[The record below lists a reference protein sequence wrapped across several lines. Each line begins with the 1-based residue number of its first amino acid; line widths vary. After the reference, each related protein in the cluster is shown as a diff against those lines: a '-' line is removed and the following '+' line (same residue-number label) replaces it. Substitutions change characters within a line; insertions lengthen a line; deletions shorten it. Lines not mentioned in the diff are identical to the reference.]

1 MMTRI
6 TAMIEGTACCGIV
19 RSAPTSPVSP
29 SSEPVRETST
39 MSFISRASLLGA
51 AGLAAAA
58 ASPSFAQVYDGS
70 TAARL
75 MDKVLGG
82 PRWGSVADFDVAGVR
97 LGMTPEEARAA
108 LRKGGL
114 VPAAEDPQ
122 QDAFGAVVSRR
133 AAERG
138 GAGADR
144 GTVPMFTMA
153 RGVQGETVEVW
164 YAAAR
169 DGARVTQVK
178 YLMPTN
184 RMEAAAFSRSVEAK
198 YGRPTFRQGAQG
210 FYCTKPERVCAGYA
224 SKVLPYLV
232 ADTGSVHH
240 GLDLQMGEEYRAELK
255 AETAAAVEAAAPKNA
270 KASF

>member
-6 TAMIEGTACCGIV
+6 TAMIEEAACCGIV
-19 RSAPTSPVSP
+19 RSAPKSPVSP
-29 SSEPVRETST
+29 TFEPVRGASR
-39 MSFISRASLLGA
+39 MSFVSRASLLGA
-51 AGLAAAA
+51 AALAAA
-58 ASPSFAQVYDGS
+58 SPGPSFAQVYDGS
-70 TAARL
+70 PAARL
-75 MDKVLGG
+75 VDKVLGG

-122 QDAFGAVVSRR
+122 QDAFRAVVSQR

-138 GAGADR
+138 AAGADR
-144 GTVPMFTMA
+144 ATVPMFTMA
-153 RGVQGETVEVW
+153 RGAQGETVEVW

-184 RMEAAAFSRSVEAK
+184 RMEAAAFSKTVEAK
-198 YGRPTFRQGAQG
+198 YGRPTFREGAHG

-224 SKVLPYLV
+224 TKVLPYLV
-232 ADTGSVHH
+232 ADIGSAHH
-240 GLDLQMGEEYRAELK
+240 GLDLQMGEGYRAELK